1 MYEKLDTLLDHFL
14 ELGVPGYDCVIMK
27 DGKEVYHRLGG
38 YNDLENKIPM
48 RGDERYNIY
57 SCSKAITCVAALQLW
72 EKGLFQLDDL
82 LSDYLPEF
90 AEMTV
95 RCEDGSVKKAENP
108 ITIRHLFTMTAGLS
122 YKRDTEAV
130 LCAKEASNGATR
142 EVIRGLAKDPL
153 CFEPGTQWL
162 YSLCHDVL
170 AALVEVL
177 SGQRFGEYVKE
188 HIFDPLG
195 MTRSTFLL
203 PEEEY
208 DTICEQYRF
217 DKERGVAVNIGKQ
230 TNSYKLGALYESGG
244 AGGIS
249 TVSDYMKFLE
259 ALRIGDV
266 ILKKETVDM
275 METDQLNEQTRP
287 YFWHTTHGYGL
298 GTRAPI
304 KGISTDFGWG
314 SAAGMFHLVDRKNGI
329 TLFYSQHLL
338 NSPNGTLRKRF
349 LGPIAINAVLGYD
362 AIKLPETEDVP
373 AEVLSK
379 YL

>member
-1 MYEKLDTLLDHFL
+1 MFRKLDALLDEFL
-14 ELGVPGYDCVIMK
+14 KMGVPGYDCVIMK
-27 DGKEVYHRLGG
+27 DGQEVYHRMGG
-38 YNDLENKIPM
+38 YNDLENKIPVN
-48 RGDERYNIY
+48 GNERYNIY
-57 SCSKAITCVAALQLW
+57 SCSKAITCTAALQLW
-72 EKGLFQLDDL
+72 EKGLFDLDDR
-82 LSDYLPEF
+82 LSDYLPEY

-95 RCEDGSVKKAENP
+95 LCEDGSVKKAENP
-108 ITIRHLFTMTAGLS
+108 ILIRHLFSMTAGFS
-122 YKRDTEAV
+122 YKRDTDAILHAV
-130 LCAKEASNGATR
+130 DESNGATR
-142 EVIRGLAKDPL
+142 EVIRAMAEDPL
-153 CFEPGTQWL
+153 YFEPGTEWR

-170 AALVEVL
+170 AALVEVI

-188 HIFDPLG
+188 HIFDPLD
-195 MTRSTFLL
+195 MTRSTFSL

-217 DKERGVAVNIGKQ
+217 DKELGKAVNIGKQ

-259 ALRIGDV
+259 GLRTEKL
-266 ILKKETVDM
+266 LKKETLDM
-275 METDQLNEQTRP
+275 METDQLDDQTRP

-304 KGISTDFGWG
+304 KGVTTDFGWG

-338 NSPNGTLRKRF
+338 NSPNGTLRKRL
-349 LGPIAINAVLGYD
+349 LGPIVINALLGYE
-362 AIKLPETEDVP
+362 AVKAPEVDDIPT
-373 AEVLSK
+373 EVLSK

>member
-1 MYEKLDTLLDHFL
+1 MFRKLDALLDEFL
-14 ELGVPGYDCVIMK
+14 KMGVPGYDCVIMK
-27 DGKEVYHRLGG
+27 DGKEVYHRMGG

-48 RGDERYNIY
+48 NGNERYNIY
-57 SCSKAITCVAALQLW
+57 SCSKAITCTAALQLW
-72 EKGLFQLDDL
+72 EKGLFQLDDR
-82 LSDYLPEF
+82 LSDYLPEY

-95 RCEDGSVKKAENP
+95 LCEDGTLKKAKNP
-108 ITIRHLFTMTAGLS
+108 ILIRHLFSMTAGLS
-122 YKRDTEAV
+122 YKRDTDPILRASVE
-130 LCAKEASNGATR
+130 SNGATR
-142 EVIRGLAKDPL
+142 EVIRALAEDPL
-153 CFEPGTQWL
+153 CFEPGTEWR

-203 PEEEY
+203 PEEELG
-208 DTICEQYRF
+208 TICEQYRF
-217 DKERGVAVNIGKQ
+217 NNELGVAENCGKNIS
-230 TNSYKLGALYESGG
+230 TYKLGALYESGG

-259 ALRIGDV
+259 GLRTEKL
-266 ILKKETVDM
+266 LKKETLDM
-275 METDQLNEQTRP
+275 METDQLDDQTRP

-304 KGISTDFGWG
+304 KGVTTDFGWG

-338 NSPNGTLRKRF
+338 NSPNGTLRKRL
-349 LGPIAINAVLGYD
+349 LGPIVINALLGYE
-362 AIKLPETEDVP
+362 AVKAPEVDDIPT
-373 AEVLSK
+373 EVLSK